1 MSANILQLREV
12 KVAGI
17 RFRDVGDAA
26 NALEV
31 TVNVYFIDIKDH
43 LTLSVYMSR
52 IPNETDFEQTTR
64 SLEKAYDLLAFV
76 PDKKLFQ
83 QLARQ

>member
-1 MSANILQLREV
+1 MSENILQLREV

-17 RFRDVGDAA
+17 RIRDAGDAA
-26 NALEV
+26 NALEA
-31 TVNVYFIDIKDH
+31 TVNVYFRDIKDH
-43 LTLSVYMSR
+43 LTLTVYMPR
-52 IPNETDFEQTTR
+52 IPKETVFEQTTR
-64 SLEKAYDLLAFV
+64 ALEKAYDLLAFA

>member
-31 TVNVYFIDIKDH
+31 TVNVYFIEHKRPSYVIGLHVANPERDR
-43 LTLSVYMSR
+43 L
-52 IPNETDFEQTTR
+52 
-64 SLEKAYDLLAFV
+64 
-76 PDKKLFQ
+76 
-83 QLARQ
+83 

>member
-31 TVNVYFIDIKDH
+31 TVNVYFMNIKDH
-43 LTLSVYMSR
+43 LTLFVYMPR
-52 IPNETDFEQTTR
+52 IPNETDIEQTTR
-64 SLEKAYDLLAFV
+64 SLERAYDLLEFV

>member
-17 RFRDVGDAA
+17 RFRDVGDTA
-26 NALEV
+26 NELEV
-31 TVNVYFIDIKDH
+31 TVNVYFMDIKDH
-43 LTLSVYMSR
+43 LTLLVYMPR

-64 SLEKAYDLLAFV
+64 SLEKAYNLLEFV
-76 PDKKLFQ
+76 RDKKLFQ
-83 QLARQ
+83 QLAQQ